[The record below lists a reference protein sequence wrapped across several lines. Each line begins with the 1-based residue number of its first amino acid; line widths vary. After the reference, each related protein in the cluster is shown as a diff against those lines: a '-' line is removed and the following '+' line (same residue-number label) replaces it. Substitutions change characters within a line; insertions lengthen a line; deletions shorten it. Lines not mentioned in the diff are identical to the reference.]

1 MTTPTQASSAGLY
14 DKFYYNDADDYDA
27 PNWIEIDGVQD
38 LDFGDEVNA
47 IAIKI
52 RRFRHELNL
61 RGQRKKELTFNIL
74 NEVNED
80 PWIALNDAYNADP
93 GTVMD
98 FLVMIVGD
106 AATVDSIGFRFQGEV
121 VQFGKPQK
129 LEDGDF
135 NPLKVVPSARF
146 YADETAIHEPAVYLI
161 PAP

>member
-1 MTTPTQASSAGLY
+1 MATPTQASSAGLY
-14 DKFYYNDADDYDA
+14 DKFYYSDSGDYTA

-38 LDFGDEVNA
+38 LDFGDECNA

-61 RGQRKKELTFNIL
+61 RGQRKKELTFNLL
-74 NEVNED
+74 NEVNQAS
-80 PWIALNDAYNADP
+80 WIALNNAYNANP

-106 AATVDSIGFRFQGEV
+106 VDTDDSIGFRFQGEV

-135 NPLKVVPSARF
+135 NDVKVVPSARI
-146 YADETAIHEPAVYLI
+146 YATETEIHEPEVYVVS
-161 PAP
+161 A